1 MPLTKLEFRPGIN
14 RETTSYANEGGWFD
28 CDKIRFRGPVP
39 EKIGGWVQKTVLN
52 SFLGTSRALHA
63 FVSLSGDIF
72 TGIGTT
78 VKYYIEEGGTYNDV
92 TPIRLTTAAGDV
104 TFAASNGSST
114 ITVTEESHG
123 AVANDFVTFSGAAS
137 LGGNITA
144 NVLNQEYQITE
155 IVNGNSYKIEARTES
170 TIPAITVNGA
180 LSPTLVTA
188 SGSDSGNG
196 GGSVVGTYQVNSGLD
211 TTVLGT
217 GWGAST
223 WGRGTWGSSASIAAT
238 GAQLRI
244 WTHDSFGEDLLIN
257 IRNGDIFRFDT
268 SAGVTTRAVSLS
280 SISSD
285 ATTPT
290 IAKQVMVSDR
300 DRHVIV
306 FGCDGETSIGT
317 QDPLLIRFSSQES
330 LTTWKSE
337 VTNTAGELRLGS
349 GSEIVTAVET
359 RQQILVFTD
368 VSLHAMQFIGPPFTF
383 GISQLSENI
392 TIQGPLAAKAVDDF
406 VFWMGKN
413 DFYVYSGQVQKL
425 PCSVKAYVFN
435 DFNTA
440 QSEKVFAALNSSF
453 SEIWWFYCSS
463 SADEVDRYVIYNY
476 ETKLWYFGTLS
487 RTAWIDRGINDNPIA
502 ASTTGRLFLHEV
514 DDDDGSTDP
523 ATAIT
528 AYVESS
534 QLSIGEGNNFVFLRR
549 LIPDVTFDG
558 STASGPSANF
568 TLKTRRFP
576 GANYDQTNTEAI
588 TRSATVP
595 VEQFTTEKDV
605 RLRGRSFALRVEST
619 AAGVKW
625 RLGVPRVDV
634 RQDGRR

>member
-39 EKIGGWVQKTVLN
+39 EKIGGWVQKSVLN

-188 SGSDSGNG
+188 SASDSGNG

-406 VFWMGKN
+406 VFWMGKD

-463 SADEVDRYVIYNY
+463 SAEEVDRYVIYNY

>member
-170 TIPAITVNGA
+170 TIPAITVNGS

-188 SGSDSGNG
+188 SASDSGNG

>member
-39 EKIGGWVQKTVLN
+39 EKIGGWVQKSVLN

-188 SGSDSGNG
+188 SASDSGNG

>member
-1 MPLTKLEFRPGIN
+1 MPLTKLSFRPGIN

-39 EKIGGWVQKTVLN
+39 EKIGGWVQKSVLN

-463 SADEVDRYVIYNY
+463 TADEVDRYVIYNY

-534 QLSIGEGNNFVFLRR
+534 QVSIGDGNNFVFLRR

-558 STASGPSANF
+558 STANGPSANF

-576 GANYDQTNTEAI
+576 GATYDQTNTEAI

>member
-1 MPLTKLEFRPGIN
+1 MPLTKLEFKPGIN

-39 EKIGGWVQKTVLN
+39 EKIGGWVQKSVLN

-188 SGSDSGNG
+188 SASDSGNG

>member
-1 MPLTKLEFRPGIN
+1 
-14 RETTSYANEGGWFD
+14 
-28 CDKIRFRGPVP
+28 
-39 EKIGGWVQKTVLN
+39 
-52 SFLGTSRALHA
+52 
-63 FVSLSGDIF
+63 
-72 TGIGTT
+72 
-78 VKYYIEEGGTYNDV
+78 
-92 TPIRLTTAAGDV
+92 
-104 TFAASNGSST
+104 
-114 ITVTEESHG
+114 
-123 AVANDFVTFSGAAS
+123 
-137 LGGNITA
+137 
-144 NVLNQEYQITE
+144 
-155 IVNGNSYKIEARTES
+155 
-170 TIPAITVNGA
+170 
-180 LSPTLVTA
+180 
-188 SGSDSGNG
+188 
-196 GGSVVGTYQVNSGLD
+196 
-211 TTVLGT
+211 
-217 GWGAST
+217 
-223 WGRGTWGSSASIAAT
+223 
-238 GAQLRI
+238 
-244 WTHDSFGEDLLIN
+244 
-257 IRNGDIFRFDT
+257 
-268 SAGVTTRAVSLS
+268 
-280 SISSD
+280 
-285 ATTPT
+285 
-290 IAKQVMVSDR
+290 MVSDR

-406 VFWMGKN
+406 VFWMGKD

-463 SADEVDRYVIYNY
+463 SAEEVDRYVIYNY

-625 RLGVPRVDV
+625 LLGVPRVDV

>member
-1 MPLTKLEFRPGIN
+1 MARLVKSNGRVSNKMPLTKRSFKPGIN

-39 EKIGGWVQKTVLN
+39 EKIGGWVQKSALT

-63 FVSLSGDIF
+63 FVSLTGSVF

-78 VKYYIEEGGTYNDV
+78 VKYYVEEGGAYNDV

-114 ITVTEESHG
+114 ITVTDSSHG
-123 AVANDFVTFSGAAS
+123 AIANDFVTFSGAAT

-144 NVLNQEYQITE
+144 DVLNQEYQIFE
-155 IVNGNSYKIEARTES
+155 IVSDNVYKIQARTVS
-170 TIPAITVNGA
+170 TISQITVDGA

-211 TTVLGT
+211 TTILGT

-223 WGRGTWGSSASIAAT
+223 WGRGTWGSSASIAAA
-238 GAQLRI
+238 GEQLRI

-257 IRNGDIFRFDT
+257 IRNGDIFRWDT
-268 SAGVTTRAVSLS
+268 SVGVGTRAVSLAS
-280 SISSD
+280 LSSD

-330 LTTWKSE
+330 LTTWKAE

-406 VFWMGKN
+406 VFWMGKD

-440 QSEKVFAALNSSF
+440 QSEKVFAALNSRF
-453 SEIWWFYCSS
+453 SEIWWFY
-463 SADEVDRYVIYNY
+463 
-476 ETKLWYFGTLS
+476 
-487 RTAWIDRGINDNPIA
+487 
-502 ASTTGRLFLHEV
+502 
-514 DDDDGSTDP
+514 
-523 ATAIT
+523 
-528 AYVESS
+528 
-534 QLSIGEGNNFVFLRR
+534 
-549 LIPDVTFDG
+549 
-558 STASGPSANF
+558 
-568 TLKTRRFP
+568 
-576 GANYDQTNTEAI
+576 
-588 TRSATVP
+588 
-595 VEQFTTEKDV
+595 
-605 RLRGRSFALRVEST
+605 
-619 AAGVKW
+619 
-625 RLGVPRVDV
+625 
-634 RQDGRR
+634 